1 MIGEYRMENL
11 LTKETAIKM
20 VAHYGARNGI
30 STFQETVKTMRQEY
44 EKISGMERIG
54 LERVER
60 ELEGF
65 L

>member
-1 MIGEYRMENL
+1 MLGEYKMENL
-11 LTKETAIKM
+11 LTKETAIKL
-20 VAHYGARNGI
+20 VAHYGARNDI
-30 STFQETVKTMRQEY
+30 ATFKETVQLMRENY
-44 EKISGMERIG
+44 NSISGMEKVG